1 MTLVELGGLKMIE
14 LEDSLQVQA
23 ETLID
28 EINDLEQKIVVKK
41 LQLDKL
47 MNILTFN

>member
-1 MTLVELGGLKMIE
+1 MIE

-28 EINDLEQKIVVKK
+28 EINDLEQKIAVKK

-47 MNILTFN
+47 MDILTFN